1 MIPPEFARPSRERTS
16 ASTEKGNCRFSILWR
31 CNGRAHRSL
40 TRGGMPPALGA
51 RLRDHFRACPPRPLP
66 PTGVSL
72 CHWAHVTFPF
82 IAFCC
87 WVYCSTFLSICQG
100 ADFEKSLERGCFPSA
115 PRIAPGF
122 PAAVPSPGALSER
135 YRSFANTIPA
145 CRRACS
151 IIRLTV
157 RLICSISESFSR
169 SFSSIIRRNS
179 RNS

>member
-66 PTGVSL
+66 PTGASL

-100 ADFEKSLERGCFPSA
+100 ADFEKTWRGVVFPPSLELRRDSLPRFPLREPFRSA
-115 PRIAPGF
+115 IGRLRTQFP
-122 PAAVPSPGALSER
+122 PAAGPAPLSG
-135 YRSFANTIPA
+135 
-145 CRRACS
+145 
-151 IIRLTV
+151 
-157 RLICSISESFSR
+157 
-169 SFSSIIRRNS
+169 
-179 RNS
+179 